1 MPTKGKKK
9 EYPNQNHTNYR
20 MKAMKEINSK
30 NTLVVDKARLVELHK
45 NSFNDGDFYA
55 KFFFENRFS
64 DKWAWFTECDGKIV
78 SAVYARPFTLKVM
91 DKVFDVPFFTG
102 IATDKAY
109 RNLGLA
115 RRTIEKAI
123 KALELEGAPFVIL
136 HPFLHE
142 FYRNLNF
149 ETVSFVNTK
158 RVVYDERVKTEYR
171 DLTIDD
177 IALATELYSKKLSVQ
192 NAYRVRSEDEVK
204 LILSEHLGDQG
215 RAFVIL
221 NCDIPVGYVLADN
234 EGIREAIVP
243 DYTMLNGIKE
253 LDGNSYFD
261 HENGIEEHTM
271 ARVVNLEKLLSLVPY
286 RAKIT
291 GEYLFDVNGKSY
303 LLKVENGSFVS
314 LTESRISGQKI
325 GLKELIQT
333 ALGQK
338 KHENLLTNVF
348 PEYNLVIYEKY

>member
-1 MPTKGKKK
+1 
-9 EYPNQNHTNYR
+9 
-20 MKAMKEINSK
+20 MKAMKETNSK
-30 NTLVVDKARLVELHK
+30 NTLAVDKARLVELHK

-64 DKWAWFTECDGKIV
+64 DKWAWFTERDGKIV

-91 DKVFDVPFFTG
+91 DKIFDVPFFTG

-123 KALELEGAPFVIL
+123 KALKLEGAPFVIL

-149 ETVSFVNTK
+149 ETISFVTTK
-158 RVVYDERVKTEYR
+158 RIVYDKNVKTEYR
-171 DLTIDD
+171 DLTINDS
-177 IALATELYSKKLSVQ
+177 ALVTELYSNKLC
-192 NAYRVRSEDEVK
+192 NCKAFRVRSEDEVK

-215 RAFVIL
+215 KAFVIL
-221 NCDIPVGYVLADN
+221 NNDVPVGYVLADL

-243 DYTMLNGIKE
+243 DYNMLNGIKE
-253 LDGNSYFD
+253 LDGESYFD
-261 HENGIEEHTM
+261 HENDAEEHTM
-271 ARVVNLEKLLSLVPY
+271 ARVVNLEKLFSTLPY
-286 RAKIT
+286 KANLT
-291 GEYLFDVNGKSY
+291 GEYIFNFNDKNYALR
-303 LLKVENGSFVS
+303 VEDGSFIS
-314 LTESRISGQKI
+314 LTESEISGQKI
-325 GLKELIQT
+325 GTKELIQT

-338 KHENLLTNVF
+338 KHNNLLTEVF